1 MVNMKILPC
10 VLQECLLPLKIFK
23 KIYRFVKRN
32 PDVVRKSLFC
42 FQIQTFK
49 SVITV

>member
-23 KIYRFVKRN
+23 KIYRFIKSN
-32 PDVVRKSLFC
+32 PDAENRCSVFSVDG

-49 SVITV
+49 